1 MAVGQEN
8 EPFNGTQTGD
18 GRAEI
23 LLSWTSM
30 NKLFSL
36 TGIMMATVLIAAAS
50 LGSISAQNPAAKQ
63 DDAALPDGPGKQVL
77 KKSCSQCHDASVI
90 TTKPGHTDDD
100 WTDIL
105 NKMIGRGAVLSDDD
119 GDTLLDYLS
128 TNFGPSWKGKPL
140 ASQATAGTA
149 SGTAPGAA
157 PGDGKPASGPETQ
170 AASSA
175 GTSADSVAVNVN
187 KASAQELQ
195 AALGISASEAEL
207 IVRHREQFGSYK
219 TWEEVSA
226 VPGVTAEK
234 IKQNQKRL
242 IF

>member
-18 GRAEI
+18 ERAEI

-77 KKSCSQCHDASVI
+77 KKSCSQCHNASVI

-105 NKMIGRGAVLSDDD
+105 NKMIGRGAVLSDED

-140 ASQATAGTA
+140 AESAAA
-149 SGTAPGAA
+149 GAA
-157 PGDGKPASGPETQ
+157 SSAASGDGKPASAPEGQ
-170 AASSA
+170 PVNAAGA
-175 GTSADSVAVNVN
+175 SADSSTVNVN
-187 KASAQELQ
+187 KASAQELE
-195 AALGISASEAEL
+195 AALGITASEAEL

-219 TWEEVSA
+219 TWEDVSA
-226 VPGVTAEK
+226 VPGVTADK

>member
-1 MAVGQEN
+1 MAVGPES

-18 GRAEI
+18 VRIEF

-30 NKLFSL
+30 NRLFSL
-36 TGIMMATVLIAAAS
+36 TGIVAAMILIAAAS
-50 LGSISAQNPAAKQ
+50 LSSISAQNPAAKQ
-63 DDAALPDGPGKQVL
+63 DDAGLPDGPGKQVL

-90 TTKPGHTDDD
+90 ITKPGHTDDD
-100 WTDIL
+100 WADIL

-119 GDTLLDYLS
+119 GDTLMDYLS
-128 TNFGPSWKGKPL
+128 TNFGPSWKGRPL
-140 ASQATAGTA
+140 AATAAAGAA
-149 SGTAPGAA
+149 SGAA
-157 PGDGKPASGPETQ
+157 SGDGKPASGSEAQ

-175 GTSADSVAVNVN
+175 GASADSVTVNVN
-187 KASAQELQ
+187 KASAQELE
-195 AALGISASEAEL
+195 AVLGITASEAEL

-219 TWEEVSA
+219 TWEDVST

-234 IKQNQKRL
+234 VKQNQKRL